1 MVHVLILI
9 YNYVFKGLVFFYY
22 RTVNFAF
29 FFLLSFFI
37 VQVFQFDKYN
47 GT

>member
-9 YNYVFKGLVFFYY
+9 YNHVFKDLVFFYY

-29 FFLLSFFI
+29 FFLSFFI
-37 VQVFQFDKYN
+37 VQVVQFDKYN